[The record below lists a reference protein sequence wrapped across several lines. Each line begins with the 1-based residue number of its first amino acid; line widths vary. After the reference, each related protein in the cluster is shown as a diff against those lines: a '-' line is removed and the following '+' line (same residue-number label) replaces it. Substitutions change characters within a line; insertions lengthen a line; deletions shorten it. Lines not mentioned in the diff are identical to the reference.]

1 MLVNIHNMEKF
12 HNDLIYACTK
22 LSQAIDTAI
31 KRGIRTIEI
40 EIFQEQYRAICDGI
54 ISSNAAVRAV
64 IRNLRKKIIRITP
77 QQRLMVG

>member
-12 HNDLIYACTK
+12 HNDLIHACTK
-22 LSQAIDTAI
+22 LSQAIDAAI
-31 KRGIRTIEI
+31 KRGIRAIEI
-40 EIFQEQYRAICDGI
+40 EIFQQQYWVICDGV
-54 ISSNAAVRAV
+54 ISSNATVRAV